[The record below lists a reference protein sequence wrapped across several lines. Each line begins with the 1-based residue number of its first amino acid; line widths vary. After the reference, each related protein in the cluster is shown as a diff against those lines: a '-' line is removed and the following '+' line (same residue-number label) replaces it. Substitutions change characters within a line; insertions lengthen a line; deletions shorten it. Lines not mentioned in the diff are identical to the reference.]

1 MRFLLS
7 RGLLF
12 RLLERDY
19 RLQLEIKY
27 LICLSISRHVILLI
41 GVIIWTHHKRSI
53 QRLMPRLLLLIALIQ
68 IYSFHLLAPDRL
80 HGARTICSTT
90 IAVIGARD
98 IVIND
103 ILYYVDSCQVFKR
116 VSIILLL
123 MRV

>member
-41 GVIIWTHHKRSI
+41 GVKPFRA
-53 QRLMPRLLLLIALIQ
+53 QPRRKLLLDEILDRQVPATALAQ
-68 IYSFHLLAPDRL
+68 FDVA
-80 HGARTICSTT
+80 
-90 IAVIGARD
+90 
-98 IVIND
+98 
-103 ILYYVDSCQVFKR
+103 F
-116 VSIILLL
+116 
-123 MRV
+123 